1 MGEIIKS
8 RKRHRSDYQQ
18 VEDDIEFL
26 IDVKRPKLC
35 SGDPSEDRTS
45 PDILMQIK
53 DIDLGMAKGQKC
65 KLSEPTGQKSLK
77 GIQSCAP
84 KKKTEEKVT
93 EDTREMNRRSP
104 NGFLLPDPLP
114 KGETMT
120 DTIKQKWVLGKA
132 IGVGGFGELYLA
144 AFLSPDGKTSPEKF
158 VVKVEPH
165 SNGPLFVEVHFYLRA
180 TKTEEMEKFKEKGG
194 LKHLGVPKL
203 VANGSHVKN
212 GQTYRFLVMERFGSD
227 LQRILDN
234 SEGNKFTT
242 KTSCSVTLQVM
253 HITHCFIMVQF

>member
-1 MGEIIKS
+1 MEMVSAAKRIRITPSERRSNKMGEIIKS
-8 RKRHRSDYQQ
+8 RKRHHSDYQK

-26 IDVKRPKLC
+26 INVKKPKLC
-35 SGDPSEDRTS
+35 STDASEDRSS

-53 DIDLGMAKGQKC
+53 DINLETSKGGKVIE
-65 KLSEPTGQKSLK
+65 LNGQEKVVGKPS
-77 GIQSCAP
+77 SSP

-144 AFLSPDGKTSPEKF
+144 SFLSPDGKTSPEKF

-180 TKTEEMEKFKEKGG
+180 TKTEEMEKF
-194 LKHLGVPKL
+194 
-203 VANGSHVKN
+203 
-212 GQTYRFLVMERFGSD
+212 
-227 LQRILDN
+227 
-234 SEGNKFTT
+234 
-242 KTSCSVTLQVM
+242 
-253 HITHCFIMVQF
+253 